1 VTEARQENAP
11 LVFGFVI
18 AILLHLL
25 VAVPALQ
32 ASWGV
37 GGASP
42 LNSSLDG
49 SSMSE
54 QKLRE
59 RLAKALQ
66 EQLERAAQEQQN
78 EVVPGME
85 KGSDEGMTWIG
96 YEEYQQHLAAHG
108 ETDQAAFTEKDA
120 GGGGAPQAGEQASGA
135 QSPPPQP
142 EPQPQAAPQPPQPV
156 AQPQELQPQPA
167 QQAQQQPPAQPTQP
181 TPPVDAVSAASPRP
195 TPQPSDTKGFEPQPA
210 ADNLPPTAP
219 DGTDA
224 ILPPAVRRDDT
235 QTNPSAELPP
245 TAPKREDVL
254 PEPVPRAETPPA
266 TALPQSSAPPATPQP
281 PQAAAPQSPTTPAP
295 QTPSQSPATS
305 PAVAPVAGLPGSVG
319 PGQSQGERSDRE
331 SDATSIADVPPS
343 LWKNGKPLARKGLEI
358 KTKKPALPILTQL
371 TTRPGNP
378 VCEILFGKDGVPVS
392 CKVLMSSGYPD
403 VDGPVLD
410 ALYRWRAKGSQL
422 EKLAPGKTLTF
433 RVRFILN

>member
-11 LVFGFVI
+11 LVFGFII

-42 LNSSLDG
+42 LNSALDG
-49 SSMSE
+49 SSASE

-66 EQLERAAQEQQN
+66 EERERAAAEREN

-120 GGGGAPQAGEQASGA
+120 GGGGAPQAGEQAPSA
-135 QSPPPQP
+135 QAA
-142 EPQPQAAPQPPQPV
+142 EPQQQAAAQPPQPL
-156 AQPQELQPQPA
+156 AQPQELQPQPPPQPPQPP
-167 QQAQQQPPAQPTQP
+167 QQAQAQPAVQPTQP
-181 TPPVDAVSAASPRP
+181 TPPVEAVSAASPRP
-195 TPQPSDTKGFEPQPA
+195 TPEPSDAKGFEPQPV

-224 ILPPAVRRDDT
+224 VLPPAVRRDET
-235 QTNPSAELPP
+235 QPNPSAQLPP
-245 TAPKREDVL
+245 TAPKRDDVM
-254 PEPVPRAETPPA
+254 PEPVPRPETPPA
-266 TALPQSSAPPATPQP
+266 AALPAAVAPQPQQPPA
-281 PQAAAPQSPTTPAP
+281 AQSPSQPAP
-295 QTPSQSPATS
+295 QQPSQQPATS
-305 PAVAPVAGLPGSVG
+305 PSVVPVAGLPGSVG

-358 KTKKPALPILTQL
+358 KTKKPVLPILTQL

-422 EKLAPGKTLTF
+422 DKLAPGKTLTF

>member
-1 VTEARQENAP
+1 VNEARHENAP
-11 LVFGFVI
+11 LFFGFVI

-66 EQLERAAQEQQN
+66 EELERAAREQEK

-135 QSPPPQP
+135 QSAEPPPS
-142 EPQPQAAPQPPQPV
+142 A
-156 AQPQELQPQPA
+156 PA
-167 QQAQQQPPAQPTQP
+167 QTQPPAQLTQP
-181 TPPVDAVSAASPRP
+181 TPPVEAVSAASPRP
-195 TPQPSDTKGFEPQPA
+195 SPEPSDTKGFEPQPT

-224 ILPPAVRRDDT
+224 VLPPALRREET
-235 QTNPSAELPP
+235 QTNSTAQLPP
-245 TAPKREDVL
+245 TAPKRDDAM
-254 PEPVPRAETPPA
+254 PEPVPRPETPPA
-266 TALPQSSAPPATPQP
+266 TALPPATAPQVPQP
-281 PQAAAPQSPTTPAP
+281 QAPQQPTSQSPTQPAP
-295 QTPSQSPATS
+295 QTPTQQPATS
-305 PAVAPVAGLPGSVG
+305 PSVAPAAGLPGSVG

-378 VCEILFGKDGVPVS
+378 ICEILFGKDGVPVS
-392 CKVLMSSGYPD
+392 CKVLLSSGYPD

-422 EKLAPGKTLTF
+422 DKLAPGKTLTF

>member
-1 VTEARQENAP
+1 MNEARQDNAP
-11 LVFGFVI
+11 LIFGFVI

-66 EQLERAAQEQQN
+66 EELERAAREQEN

-120 GGGGAPQAGEQASGA
+120 GGGGAPAAGEQAPA
-135 QSPPPQP
+135 PQP
-142 EPQPQAAPQPPQPV
+142 TEPQQQAAAQPPQPPQPPQPLV
-156 AQPQELQPQPA
+156 QPQEQ
-167 QQAQQQPPAQPTQP
+167 QQAQQQPTPA
-181 TPPVDAVSAASPRP
+181 VEAVSAASPRP
-195 TPQPSDTKGFEPQPA
+195 SPQPSDTKGFEPQPTE
-210 ADNLPPTAP
+210 DNLPPTAP

-224 ILPPAVRRDDT
+224 VLPPAVRREET
-235 QTNPSAELPP
+235 QTNPSAQLPP
-245 TAPKREDVL
+245 TAPKRDDVM

-266 TALPQSSAPPATPQP
+266 AAIAPANTPPLQQPTAAPSPQQPPAQTTPQ
-281 PQAAAPQSPTTPAP
+281 Q
-295 QTPSQSPATS
+295 PATS
-305 PAVAPVAGLPGSVG
+305 PSVAPVAGLPGSVG

-392 CKVLMSSGYPD
+392 CKLLMSSGYPD

-422 EKLAPGKTLTF
+422 DKLAPGKTLTF

>member
-1 VTEARQENAP
+1 VNEARQENAP

-25 VAVPALQ
+25 IAVPALQ

-37 GGASP
+37 GGESP

-66 EQLERAAQEQQN
+66 EELERAAREQEN

-135 QSPPPQP
+135 QPA
-142 EPQPQAAPQPPQPV
+142 EPQQQAAAAAAQPPQPL
-156 AQPQELQPQPA
+156 AQPPEPQ
-167 QQAQQQPPAQPTQP
+167 QQPTQP
-181 TPPVDAVSAASPRP
+181 TPPVEAVSAASPRP
-195 TPQPSDTKGFEPQPA
+195 TPEPSDTKGFEPQPTEA
-210 ADNLPPTAP
+210 NLPPTAP
-219 DGTDA
+219 DGVDA
-224 ILPPAVRRDDT
+224 VLPPAVRREET
-235 QTNPSAELPP
+235 QTNPSAQLPP
-245 TAPKREDVL
+245 TAPARDDVM
-254 PEPVPRAETPPA
+254 PEPVPRPETPPA
-266 TALPQSSAPPATPQP
+266 AALPPANAQQAQQPPAAQAPTQP
-281 PQAAAPQSPTTPAP
+281 SP
-295 QTPSQSPATS
+295 QTPTQQPATS
-305 PAVAPVAGLPGSVG
+305 PSVAPVAGLPGSVG

-378 VCEILFGKDGVPVS
+378 ICEILFGKDGVPVS
-392 CKVLMSSGYPD
+392 CKVLLSSGYPD

-422 EKLAPGKTLTF
+422 DKLAPGKTLTF